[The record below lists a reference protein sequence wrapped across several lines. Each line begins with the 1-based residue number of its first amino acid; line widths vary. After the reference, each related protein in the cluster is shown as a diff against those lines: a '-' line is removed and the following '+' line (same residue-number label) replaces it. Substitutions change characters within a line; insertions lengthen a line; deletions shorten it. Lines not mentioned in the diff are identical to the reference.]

1 MKVIDVHAH
10 AIFKETLNSIKE
22 LGPEIGGDQ
31 DNPWFRA
38 GDYKLEGV
46 RYENTP
52 FMDINL
58 RLEAMD
64 SLGIDYQVI
73 SPNPI
78 TYFHFIEPKEA
89 INYCKLHNDTDTPCN
104 SSRVCD
110 YMGSCST
117 EVITTRSS

>member
-1 MKVIDVHAH
+1 MRVIDVHAH
-10 AIFKETLNSIKE
+10 AIFKETLNSIKG

-46 RYENTP
+46 RYEKTP

-58 RLEAMD
+58 RLDAME
-64 SLGIDYQVI
+64 SLGVDYQVL

-78 TYFHFIEPKEA
+78 TYFHFIESKEA
-89 INYCKLHNDTDTPCN
+89 INYCKLHCCPQPHQLLSKNLFRIRCCLYYKAKHLN
-104 SSRVCD
+104 H
-110 YMGSCST
+110 
-117 EVITTRSS
+117 